1 MACQKKNWTR
11 LTGTIN
17 EARITDRGSRITDH
31 GPGITDHGPGMPTV
45 TVGTIGRF
53 GTITVKG
60 HLYRDFDPL
69 DVFFIFFF

>member
-1 MACQKKNWTR
+1 MLKGNMACQKNNWTR

-17 EARITDRGSRITDH
+17 GAR
-31 GPGITDHGPGMPTV
+31 ITDHGPGMPTV
-45 TVGTIGRF
+45 TVGAIGRF

-69 DVFFIFFF
+69 DVFFFFFF

>member
-1 MACQKKNWTR
+1 MDRVWAR

-17 EARITDRGSRITDH
+17 GPRITDH
-31 GPGITDHGPGMPTV
+31 GPGMSTA
-45 TVGTIGRF
+45 TVGAIWRF